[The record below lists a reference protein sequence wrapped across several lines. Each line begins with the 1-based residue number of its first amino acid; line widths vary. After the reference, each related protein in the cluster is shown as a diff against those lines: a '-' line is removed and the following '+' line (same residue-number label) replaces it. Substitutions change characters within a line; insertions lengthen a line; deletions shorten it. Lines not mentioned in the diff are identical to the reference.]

1 MADKGRLWSAE
12 YIMVLFSMLCNG
24 MAGMM
29 TVPLV
34 AKYAIQTGADL
45 TVASAVAGLMS
56 LVALIIC
63 PFAGAL
69 CDRCSRKR
77 ILIFANFG
85 YGCSLALHSVCTV
98 LPALVLIRLIT
109 GVFFSVC
116 TVANVAYSSSY
127 IPNQRMGEGLGYVG
141 LTTIVAQALGPS
153 LGLELQ
159 EKGGF
164 GLTFAVAGCFA
175 AVCMISVILMP
186 YQSSTVSEV
195 KRKKTCL
202 KDLYAVQFTVFMLMA
217 VLLSSAGGLIS
228 TYLAIIADIRKI
240 AGITVFFTL
249 YSVFAV
255 AFRPFTGR
263 ILDNRGIFHILIP
276 AFLCTGMCMFFIGI
290 SETLLFITIASFFGA
305 LGQGS
310 GLPSIQAHCVK
321 SVSKEM
327 AGVATST
334 VMIGQNVGNAI
345 APVIGSFFIK
355 PFGYGAAF
363 CGFGLAAA
371 AAGICLVLIQMNW
384 NRKNGKSV
392 SE

>member
-195 KRKKTCL
+195 KRKKNVSERSVCGSVYGI
-202 KDLYAVQFTVFMLMA
+202 YAHGGA
-217 VLLSSAGGLIS
+217 VKLC
-228 TYLAIIADIRKI
+228 
-240 AGITVFFTL
+240 
-249 YSVFAV
+249 
-255 AFRPFTGR
+255 GR
-263 ILDNRGIFHILIP
+263 IDKHISCDHCGYQKDSGHNGFLYPVFGFCGGIP
-276 AFLCTGMCMFFIGI
+276 
-290 SETLLFITIASFFGA
+290 
-305 LGQGS
+305 
-310 GLPSIQAHCVK
+310 
-321 SVSKEM
+321 
-327 AGVATST
+327 
-334 VMIGQNVGNAI
+334 
-345 APVIGSFFIK
+345 PV
-355 PFGYGAAF
+355 YGAH
-363 CGFGLAAA
+363 FG
-371 AAGICLVLIQMNW
+371 
-384 NRKNGKSV
+384 
-392 SE
+392 